1 MFFWK
6 IMMEIQRKKFAGD
19 LFFCPKFPKFLSHV
33 ARGGRLTKIPQGKF
47 PKFPKFWQN
56 LKIKNRFSQFEKN

>member
-1 MFFWK
+1 
-6 IMMEIQRKKFAGD
+6 MMEIQRKKFAGD

-47 PKFPKFWQN
+47 PKFPKF
-56 LKIKNRFSQFEKN
+56 